1 MEKSNNKKKLDKVL
15 NGKDVLVTAFGAMIG
30 WGWVVSTGDWL
41 QKAGSIGTILG
52 FIIGGIMIYFVG
64 LTYSELT
71 TMIPKCGGEHVFSY
85 RAMGATGSF
94 ICTWMIVL
102 GYVSVACFE
111 ACAFPTIITYLWPG
125 FLKGY
130 MYTVAGFDIYASW
143 LITAIVIAFLIMMIN
158 IIGAKT
164 AAILQTVL
172 TCIIGGAGILLIV
185 ASVINGTVDNLDGQI
200 FAGTT
205 TGVNIKAIIGV
216 AAMSP
221 FYFIGFDVIPQAAEE
236 INVPPKKIGNILILS
251 VVLAVIF
258 YAFVII
264 AVGFVMNP
272 GDIIASQEAT
282 GLVTADAMAAAFNT
296 KIMAKVIIVGGM
308 CGIVTSWNS
317 FLLGGSRAMYSM
329 AESYMIPKF
338 FAKLHPK
345 HKTPVNALILI
356 GILTMLAPFAGRK
369 MLVWI
374 SDAGNFGCCFA
385 YCMVALS
392 FMILRKK
399 EPDMPRPYKVPCYKF
414 FGTMAVIMSGFMVA
428 MYCIPGSGG
437 NLILQ
442 EWLMVLGW
450 SALGVVFYVVC
461 KVKYKE
467 SFGTLVEIISDED
480 AATLMPEADEE
491 ELDKVIDAAI
501 DRVLMQKS
509 DLIGGTV

>member
-1 MEKSNNKKKLDKVL
+1 
-15 NGKDVLVTAFGAMIG
+15 
-30 WGWVVSTGDWL
+30 
-41 QKAGSIGTILG
+41 
-52 FIIGGIMIYFVG
+52 
-64 LTYSELT
+64 
-71 TMIPKCGGEHVFSY
+71 
-85 RAMGATGSF
+85 
-94 ICTWMIVL
+94 MIVL